1 MDVINEN
8 EKIDLI
14 LSASVL
20 NKSNDIRY
28 NSKNKNVLLINNFF
42 LEYNSIKL
50 DNDPKNNN
58 YLLLIINH
66 LLNKNDATI
75 IILTDSNKDSNIY
88 LTSLQKVLNRDIYK
102 EYNIKSIDY
111 IYSYIN
117 EKNKNYH
124 INDLSE
130 IRNIDNNISIKIK
143 IENNNDIIYTCFKIL
158 ILNNS
163 FEKICPL
170 FCLNRKD
177 YELIILKEKIS
188 KLLASEKKFEKNIK
202 NLPLLNIDLIEN
214 INSYK
219 NETFDYFSKFM
230 NDVEKLNNKFNN
242 IKSVTKNDLNDFIK
256 ELNSFFNKINK
267 EKYLNKQNDIYKQ
280 YIETYK
286 SSSNID
292 TIKQNEDNLK
302 SLFLKFTNTNEE
314 IINFLESNDINKKEI
329 MNLKN
334 IIKFLQNE
342 LKQEKSRNISKIQ
355 NNINENYNQKNS
367 IDNNTY
373 RNNQNTSNIKRNSKQ
388 KSFNKSFNMHKSLSA
403 KRYHRIHKRNVSMDS
418 SSYNYNKSFEGNK
431 HNENDIKYLNK
442 KINQLND
449 IISNLKSNNEILEKS
464 NEKMKKDIK
473 NLNKIISKLER
484 NNEENNLI
492 ANNSIKSL
500 KPKILEANYKKQF
513 FWQKIQN
520 NSNLRLNNDKD
531 TINGKDIP
539 GKKATKIN
547 NNSSMDDEHYILLKK
562 IQDEN
567 KKMAKIINNYY
578 CNNTEFNSSSN
589 NLNINK
595 TNNELMINNSTSK
608 KVKNKKNLYNKL
620 HLNIYSE
627 KNVNKKSSAP
637 KIRILKFKNHK

>member
-242 IKSVTKNDLNDFIK
+242 N
-256 ELNSFFNKINK
+256 
-267 EKYLNKQNDIYKQ
+267 
-280 YIETYK
+280 
-286 SSSNID
+286 
-292 TIKQNEDNLK
+292 
-302 SLFLKFTNTNEE
+302 
-314 IINFLESNDINKKEI
+314 
-329 MNLKN
+329 
-334 IIKFLQNE
+334 
-342 LKQEKSRNISKIQ
+342 
-355 NNINENYNQKNS
+355 
-367 IDNNTY
+367 
-373 RNNQNTSNIKRNSKQ
+373 
-388 KSFNKSFNMHKSLSA
+388 
-403 KRYHRIHKRNVSMDS
+403 
-418 SSYNYNKSFEGNK
+418 
-431 HNENDIKYLNK
+431 
-442 KINQLND
+442 
-449 IISNLKSNNEILEKS
+449 
-464 NEKMKKDIK
+464 
-473 NLNKIISKLER
+473 
-484 NNEENNLI
+484 
-492 ANNSIKSL
+492 
-500 KPKILEANYKKQF
+500 
-513 FWQKIQN
+513 
-520 NSNLRLNNDKD
+520 
-531 TINGKDIP
+531 
-539 GKKATKIN
+539 
-547 NNSSMDDEHYILLKK
+547 
-562 IQDEN
+562 
-567 KKMAKIINNYY
+567 
-578 CNNTEFNSSSN
+578 
-589 NLNINK
+589 
-595 TNNELMINNSTSK
+595 
-608 KVKNKKNLYNKL
+608 
-620 HLNIYSE
+620 
-627 KNVNKKSSAP
+627 
-637 KIRILKFKNHK
+637 